1 MQILVFNCG
10 SSSLSYK
17 LFTAED
23 PEALSIVG
31 SGKAHRVGVTGTEP
45 AFIEH
50 RFKTE
55 QVRQV
60 TQIPN
65 HLQAAK
71 LIFDFLHERKLPVE
85 AIGHRFVHG
94 GMLFDCTTQLTP
106 KTLATLERCLPLA
119 PLHNP
124 NSMTV
129 IRAALEAYPG
139 VPEYAT
145 FDTAFHATLPPEAS
159 TYALPYAIAEHYGFR
174 KYGFHGLSYQ
184 SVTESAAR
192 YLNRNLVGLKVIAC
206 HLGTGGASAA
216 AIRDGQSIETTMGYS
231 PLPGLIMSTRSGD
244 LDPTVVLELCAQ
256 HGYTPTQVTR
266 MLNHES
272 GLLGISGFSSDIRDI
287 LRRRDEQ
294 GDARAELAFAAYSHR
309 LKLALGSLIAVLG
322 GLDVLIFTDDVGLK
336 VPEVRAAACAGMDW
350 CGIRLDPERNEAAH
364 GEAIAEIGADRV
376 RVLVVPNDEE
386 GIIAA
391 EGLRLLQKTL

>member
-17 LFTAED
+17 LFNGET
-23 PEALSIVG
+23 PEALHIV
-31 SGKAHRVGVTGTEP
+31 SAGKAHRVGVTSDEA

-50 RFKTE
+50 RYGTE
-55 QVRQV
+55 QVRLV
-60 TQIPN
+60 TPIPD
-65 HLQAAK
+65 HLQAAT
-71 LIFDFLHERKLPVE
+71 LVFDFVRSRGLTVE

-94 GMLFDCTTQLTP
+94 GTIFGRSTQLNP
-106 KTLATLERCLPLA
+106 ETLPMLERCLPLA

-124 NSMTV
+124 NSMAV
-129 IRAALEAYPG
+129 IHAAFNAYPG
-139 VPEYAT
+139 VPEYVT

-159 TYALPYAIAEHYGFR
+159 TYALPHAIVERYGFR

-184 SVTESAAR
+184 SVMESTAR
-192 YLNRNLVGLKVIAC
+192 YLDHDLEGLKIVAC

-244 LDPTVVLELCAQ
+244 LDPTIVLELCAQ
-256 HGYTPTQVTR
+256 HGYTPEQVTH

-294 GDARAELAFAAYSHR
+294 GDARAALAFAAYSHR
-309 LKLALGSLIAVLG
+309 LKLALGGLIAVLG

-350 CGIRLDPERNEAAH
+350 CGIRLDPEKNGAAH
-364 GEAIAEIGADRV
+364 GETIAEIGADRV
-376 RVLVVPNDEE
+376 RVLVIPNDEE

-391 EGLRLLQKTL
+391 EGLRLLGQAG

>member
-17 LFTAED
+17 LFTGEA
-23 PEALSIVG
+23 PEALCIVS
-31 SGKAHRVGVTGTEP
+31 SGKAHRVGVTGTEA

-50 RFKTE
+50 RYGAE
-55 QVRQV
+55 QIRLV
-60 TQIPN
+60 TPIRD
-65 HLQAAK
+65 HLQAAAFV
-71 LIFDFLHERKLPVE
+71 FDFIRARALTVE

-94 GMLFDCTTQLTP
+94 GAMFDRTTQLTP
-106 KTLATLERCLPLA
+106 ETLPALERCLPLA

-124 NSMTV
+124 NSMAV
-129 IRAALEAYPG
+129 IHAALDAYPG
-139 VPEYAT
+139 VPEYVT

-159 TYALPYAIAEHYGFR
+159 TYALPYAIAERYGFR

-192 YLNRNLVGLKVIAC
+192 YLNCNLVGLKAIAC

-216 AIRDGQSIETTMGYS
+216 AIRNGKSIETTMGYS

-244 LDPTVVLELCAQ
+244 LDPTIALELCAQ
-256 HGYTPTQVTR
+256 HGYTPAQVTR

-294 GDARAELAFAAYSHR
+294 GDARAALAFAAYSHR
-309 LKLALGSLIAVLG
+309 LKLAVGSLIAVLG

-336 VPEVRAAACAGMDW
+336 VPEVRAAVCAGMEW
-350 CGIRLDPERNEAAH
+350 CGIRLDPEKNEAAH
-364 GEAIAEIGADRV
+364 GETIAEIGTDRV
-376 RVLVVPNDEE
+376 RVLVIPNDEE

-391 EGLRLLQKTL
+391 EGLRLLQKAI

>member
-1 MQILVFNCG
+1 MQILIFNCG

-17 LFTAED
+17 LFTGET
-23 PEALSIVG
+23 PEALQIVG
-31 SGKAHRVGVTGTEP
+31 AGKAHRVGVTGTEP

-50 RFKTE
+50 RFKAE

-94 GMLFDCTTQLTP
+94 GTMFDCTTQLTP
-106 KTLATLERCLPLA
+106 KTLATLERCVPLA

-129 IRAALEAYPG
+129 IRAALEVYPG
-139 VPEYAT
+139 VPEYVT

-159 TYALPYAIAEHYGFR
+159 TYALPHELVERYGFR

-184 SVTESAAR
+184 SVMESATR
-192 YLNRNLVGLKVIAC
+192 YLDCTLAGLKIVAC
-206 HLGTGGASAA
+206 HLGTGGASAV
-216 AIRDGQSIETTMGYS
+216 AIRDGHSIETTMGYS

-244 LDPTVVLELCAQ
+244 LDPTIALELCDQ
-256 HGYTPTQVTR
+256 HGYTPAQVTR

-294 GDARAELAFAAYSHR
+294 GDVRAALAFAAYSHR

-336 VPEVRAAACAGMDW
+336 MPEVRAAACAGMDW

-364 GEAIAEIGADRV
+364 GETITEIGADRV
-376 RVLVVPNDEE
+376 RVLVIPNDEE

-391 EGLRLLQKTL
+391 EGLRLLQKTM